1 MMTTVGIMSG
11 AEKPKSGGHI
21 PAEPGVERSTIRK
34 QLCDEWQTW
43 CSKYRET
50 NPDEYRPLCKRQ
62 FETYCNP
69 DEPKKPK
76 RVFIPVIHGLERYAV
91 RQQECENWQE
101 WCSKYRETD
110 PAKYRL
116 LCKSQLETYCNP
128 DESELDEPN
137 PGEPSPGEPI
147 PKFIVSLSGIGPQI
161 VPLIPEYP
169 NMGLNEIKNPKIKAL
184 EKERLVEI
192 CKFLHILN
200 KTPIDMDI
208 DMDSLLPI
216 RFGIGFLTRTLDHYV
231 LPTDPLRIK
240 LKNISLFIVE
250 NSESVT
256 EKFREDLSSL
266 LEGVDLRCEP
276 ILEYVNRQ
284 SFLNFVKRGGAR
296 RKQRR
301 TRRREA
307 LAGNRGYKD
316 NYRKYTRCSIR

>member
-11 AEKPKSGGHI
+11 AEKPKSGGLI

-34 QLCDEWQTW
+34 QLCDEWQAW
-43 CSKYRET
+43 CGKYRET
-50 NPDEYRPLCKRQ
+50 NPDENRPLCKRQ

-69 DEPKKPK
+69 DEP
-76 RVFIPVIHGLERYAV
+76 
-91 RQQECENWQE
+91 N
-101 WCSKYRETD
+101 S
-110 PAKYRL
+110 
-116 LCKSQLETYCNP
+116 
-128 DESELDEPN
+128 DEP
-137 PGEPSPGEPI
+137 
-147 PKFIVSLSGIGPQI
+147 KQVFTVALSGPGTQT

-169 NMGLNEIKNPKIKAL
+169 NTGLDEIENPKIKAL

-192 CKFLHILN
+192 CKFLNILN
-200 KTPIDMDI
+200 KTPIDMD
-208 DMDSLLPI
+208 SLLPI
-216 RFGIGFLTRTLDHYV
+216 RSGIGFLTRTLDHYG
-231 LPTDPLRIK
+231 LPTDLLRIK

-256 EKFREDLSSL
+256 ENFREDLSSL

-301 TRRREA
+301 TRRR
-307 LAGNRGYKD
+307 
-316 NYRKYTRCSIR
+316 KYTRSLTR